1 MDTGAHG
8 GESSPKESPFV
19 CGTQSPK
26 DDVEEKSLD
35 AVMGEL
41 ASLASRQAELV
52 AHARAQMALVTESS
66 RARYE
71 EEISFLTTQLASVK
85 AALASS
91 EAEQLSSKAKLE
103 QAEALVQKM
112 ADEKMAAILALEK
125 ERNAVRDREANATCA
140 LKHLEQAK
148 DQHFANVDEIG
159 RRCQEKLN
167 AAEEKLCKLSIEYD
181 EELYPHLVQS
191 VAERR

>member
-1 MDTGAHG
+1 M
-8 GESSPKESPFV
+8 
-19 CGTQSPK
+19 
-26 DDVEEKSLD
+26 D
-35 AVMGEL
+35 AVMEEL
-41 ASLASRQAELV
+41 ASLASRQADLL

-66 RARYE
+66 HAQYE
-71 EEISFLTTQLASVK
+71 EEISSLTTQLASVM

-103 QAEALVQKM
+103 QAEAQAQKM
-112 ADEKMAAILALEK
+112 AEEKIATILALEK
-125 ERNAVRDREANATCA
+125 ERAAVRDRDANAA
-140 LKHLEQAK
+140 WAMGHLEQAK
-148 DQHFANVDEIG
+148 DQHLANIDEIG

-167 AAEEKLCKLSIEYD
+167 AAEEKLRKLSIEYD